1 MSETLNDMMSG
12 NVVIIHPGSLYL
24 RIGKGSDAS
33 PVKIIHAIARRRKSE
48 GVAHQ
53 DTLLI
58 PQAKLGTVSWNT
70 LDDARLQ
77 VFQALSKVIRR
88 DGTKREPPSSAR
100 VLELNSTIQPEKIE
114 SDKNLDEAKDF
125 DEVIVGD
132 EVLTIPSALPY
143 NVHFPFKRGDL
154 NLHSGVGGSLSSIL
168 MDLQEIWSRSIE
180 THLGIQSVDLRHYKA
195 VLVIPTLYRRNT
207 IKHYLSLLLLNMGF
221 GGCFVVQDHVAA
233 TFGAGLAA
241 ACVVDIGDQKTS
253 ISCVEDGISQP
264 SSRIQLGYGGSDIS
278 QLLFF
283 LSKQTGFTYKSCN
296 TANVNDGL
304 ILHQIKEEKCN
315 LNLDEASLV
324 RHIFNVEKF
333 GKSPL
338 RYSLYLGDEAIVAP
352 LGYFQTDLLEVTG
365 KKSVNVMGK
374 DPGDSEDPH
383 DHLYLRETSR
393 KYTKTGD
400 IQNDDPDFEDNDL
413 ETVGPDI
420 GSDIVPI
427 DQAIFR
433 SIDMCINDDMK
444 RKMFG
449 SILIVGGGFR
459 FPGAAQYLQARLA
472 QLLGTNNPPA
482 VEVMMDPKDG
492 DSDLTVWRGAAVM
505 AAMESAQELW
515 IKPREWAKHGQKI
528 LRERAPFP
536 WA

>member
-1 MSETLNDMMSG
+1 MNDMMSA

-24 RIGKGSDAS
+24 RIGKGSDNS
-33 PVKIIHAIARRRKSE
+33 PTKIVHAIARRRKSE
-48 GVAHQ
+48 GVAFQ
-53 DTLLI
+53 DPLLI
-58 PQAKLGTVSWNT
+58 QQTKLDTVSWNT

-77 VFQALSKVIRR
+77 VFQALAKVIRR
-88 DGTKREPPSSAR
+88 DGTKREPPASAR

-114 SDKNLDEAKDF
+114 SSENLDEAQDF

-132 EVLTIPSALPY
+132 DVARIPSSLPY
-143 NVHFPFKRGDL
+143 NVHFPFRRGDL

-168 MDLQEIWSRSIE
+168 VDLQEIWSRSIE
-180 THLGIQSVDLRHYKA
+180 KHLGIQCVDLKHYKA
-195 VLVIPTLYRRNT
+195 VLVIPALYKRST

-221 GGCFVVQDHVAA
+221 AGCFVVQDHVAA

-253 ISCVEDGISQP
+253 ISCVEDGISLP
-264 SSRIQLGYGGSDIS
+264 NSRIHLGYGGADIT
-278 QLLFF
+278 QLLYF
-283 LSKQTGFTYKSCN
+283 LSKQTGFPYKNCN
-296 TANVNDGL
+296 PAALSDALV
-304 ILHQIKEEKCN
+304 LHSIKEAQCN
-315 LNLDEASLV
+315 MNLDEAQLV
-324 RHIFNVEKF
+324 RHIFNIEKF
-333 GKSPL
+333 GQSPV

-352 LGYFQTDLLEVTG
+352 LGFFQTDLLEVTG
-365 KKSVNVMGK
+365 RKSASVMGK

-400 IQNDDPDFEDNDL
+400 IQNDDPDFDDNDL

-420 GSDIVPI
+420 GAEIVPI

-433 SIDMCINDDMK
+433 SIDMCISDDMK

-449 SILIVGGGFR
+449 AILVVGGGFR
-459 FPGAAQYLQARLA
+459 FPGGAQYLQARLA
-472 QLLGTNNPPA
+472 QLLGSANPPT
-482 VEVMMDPKDG
+482 VEVMMDPKES
-492 DSDLTVWRGAAVM
+492 DSDLTVWRGAAVL
-505 AAMESAQELW
+505 ASMESAQELW
-515 IKPREWAKHGQKI
+515 IKPREWAKHGQKL